1 MTFPLRGRD
10 GHYRWFLPCVEPG
23 RNAQGALTRW
33 LGTNT
38 DVTEMRQPR
47 EQPRNAYADREIKV
61 VFRDPELG
69 REAPQLRQRLGAA

>member
-1 MTFPLRGRD
+1 MTFQLRGRD
-10 GHYRWFLPCVEPG
+10 GHYRWFLPRVEPG
-23 RNAQGALTRW
+23 RHAQGALTRW

-47 EQPRNAYADREIKV
+47 EQPRNAYADLAAQG
-61 VFRDPELG
+61 VFRDLELG